1 MPTISEL
8 MALSGVNEKAIRT
21 LGNHGLPFDED
32 GFQIDR
38 IHKKAI
44 IDLRNKRLS
53 PLVLAYAWRCQMS
66 YGDEDSDR
74 FYNLV
79 SIAKFK
85 GLSISEALSD
95 IRSRH
100 IESDLLPTAKYWI
113 DRATPVARNSDA
125 FERLAS
131 WCKDT
136 LKKGPPF
143 AVEYVY
149 LAVRLLVSLPEGAL
163 CDYPTPVQRALNR
176 VKHYG
181 FLDGW
186 HRVETDDRG
195 KRRTLFFVPK
205 YDL

>member
-1 MPTISEL
+1 MPTVSEL
-8 MALSGVNEKAIRT
+8 MIMSGASEKAIRI

-32 GFQIDR
+32 EFEIDN

-44 IDLRNKRLS
+44 NDLRNKRLS

-66 YGDEDSDR
+66 GSDEDSDR
-74 FYNLV
+74 YYNLV
-79 SIAKFK
+79 AISKIK
-85 GLSISEALSD
+85 GLSISEAFSD
-95 IRSRH
+95 ILSRQ
-100 IESDLLPTAKYWI
+100 IESDLLPTAKHWI
-113 DRATPVARNSDA
+113 DRATPIERNLDA
-125 FERLAS
+125 FGRLAS

-143 AVEYVY
+143 AVEYQY
-149 LAVRLLVSLPEGAL
+149 LATRLLVSLPRELL
-163 CDYPTPVQRALNR
+163 CDYPVLVLRALNR
-176 VKHYG
+176 TKHYG

-186 HRVETDDRG
+186 HRIVSDENG